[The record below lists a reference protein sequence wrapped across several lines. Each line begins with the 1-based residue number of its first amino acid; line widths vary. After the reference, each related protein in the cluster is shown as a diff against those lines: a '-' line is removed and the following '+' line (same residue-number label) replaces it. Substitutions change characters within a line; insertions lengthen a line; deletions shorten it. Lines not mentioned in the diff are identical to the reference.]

1 MFLALGFLGP
11 QKEACEAF
19 GVKQDARTNIV
30 TPTDKYSTNVPGIF
44 ACGDARRG
52 QR

>member
-1 MFLALGFLGP
+1 MILAMGFLGP
-11 QKEACEAF
+11 QKEVISAL

-30 TPTDKYSTNVPGIF
+30 TPQDQYSTDVEGVF
-44 ACGDARRG
+44 AAGDCRRG